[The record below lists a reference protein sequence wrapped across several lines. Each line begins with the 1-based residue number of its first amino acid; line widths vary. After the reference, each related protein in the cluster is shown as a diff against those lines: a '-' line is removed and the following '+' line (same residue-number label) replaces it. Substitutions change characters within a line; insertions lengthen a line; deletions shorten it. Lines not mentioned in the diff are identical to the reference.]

1 MGQAKNRKAEIQ
13 NLKAQSVIKPFI
25 RRASLVDGVAKF
37 DTTGLDEAQ
46 VNWCLGVEK
55 SLAESVKHMG
65 KDTVVN
71 DSNCLAFTFYH
82 NKRDFLGSLLV
93 DLKCSPDTAWAE
105 TLAEFNSVAFGL
117 KSGDF
122 IPVLVSSECIVPK
135 LTEEYKV
142 KANNDW
148 FLQMYNNLADG
159 GTLMS
164 PNDMYPPLKVDKQRY
179 GWVVI

>member
-1 MGQAKNRKAEIQ
+1 MGQAKNRKAEI
-13 NLKAQSVIKPFI
+13 NALKEKSVIKPFI

-46 VNWCLGVEK
+46 VKWCESVEK
-55 SLAESVKHMG
+55 TLA
-65 KDTVVN
+65 
-71 DSNCLAFTFYH
+71 DSMPDKVSDADSMAFTFYL
-82 NKRDFLGSLLV
+82 NKRDFIGTLMSG
-93 DLKCSPDTAWAE
+93 LKCSPDTLWLE
-105 TLAEFNSVAFGL
+105 TLAKFNSVAFGL

-122 IPVLVSSECIVPK
+122 IPVLVSSECIVPR

-148 FLQMYNNLADG
+148 FLQMYNQLGDNG
-159 GTLMS
+159 RLMS
-164 PNDMYPPLKVDKQRY
+164 PDNSYPPLQVDKQRY